1 MTLASDEFHLLRIA
15 EVRRECGEA
24 VSLVLDVPDALR
36 PTFAYRAGQY
46 LTFRF
51 TIDGKQLTRSYS
63 MSSAPEI
70 DPALRVTIKR
80 VEGGR
85 VSNWIADTLQP
96 GDSVEAM
103 APAGHFCL
111 QPRDNPIV
119 LLGGGSGI
127 TPLFSLA
134 KSALAATERQVALIY
149 ANRDRASVI
158 FPEELEALAMAYRDR
173 FALTHWLDDERGLFS
188 GESLPSLTGAD
199 VYICGPDAFMEV
211 AEKAA
216 RAAGAENGHI
226 FIERFVSPLDADEL
240 PLTAADFMKQ
250 GRVCETILARLRR
263 DEAEG
268 PYRDGDTLLEAAR
281 RIGLRPPSSCHAG
294 ACATCIAK
302 LIEGSAKMW
311 VNDVLTEQEVADGYI
326 LTCQAVPTSTKVVFR
341 YED

>member
-1 MTLASDEFHLLRIA
+1 MASDEFHPLRIA
-15 EVRRECGEA
+15 EVRREGGDA
-24 VSLVLDVPDALR
+24 VSLVLDVPEALT
-36 PTFAYRAGQY
+36 PAFAYRAGQY

-51 TIDGKQLTRSYS
+51 AIDGKQLTRSYS
-63 MSSAPEI
+63 MSSAPET

-85 VSNWIADTLQP
+85 VSNWIADTLRP
-96 GDSVEAM
+96 GDTVEAM
-103 APAGHFCL
+103 VPAGLFCL
-111 QPRDNPIV
+111 RSEDAPIV

-127 TPLFSLA
+127 TPLLSLA
-134 KSALAATERQVALIY
+134 KSALATTAREVALVY

-158 FPEELEALAMAYRDR
+158 FSEELDALAAAYPDR
-173 FALTHWLDDERGLFS
+173 FALTHWFDDERGLFS
-188 GESLPSLTGAD
+188 GEGLSPLAGSH
-199 VYICGPDAFMEV
+199 VYICGPDAFMDV

-216 RAAGAENGHI
+216 RSVGAEEGRI

-250 GRVCETILARLRR
+250 GRVCETIHAQLRR

-268 PYRDGDTLLEAAR
+268 PYSEGDTLLEAAR

-302 LIEGSAKMW
+302 LVEGSAGMW
-311 VNDVLTEQEVADGYI
+311 VNDVLTDQEVADGYI
-326 LTCQAVPTSTKVVFR
+326 LTCQAVPTSKTVVFR